1 MHLDRKKTAYGLT
14 YRYCK
19 DGYGNVKD
27 IPILDVDGNF
37 LFYKKCLVYT
47 EKGKELIC
55 KLLLE
60 KGFIKTN
67 EDGSVT
73 PNENK
78 ISEFLK
84 EPEDED

>member
-1 MHLDRKKTAYGLT
+1 MTRKRRHTDLH
-14 YRYCK
+14 K

>member
-1 MHLDRKKTAYGLT
+1 MTRKRRHTDLHIG
-14 YRYCK
+14 YCK
-19 DGYGNVKD
+19 GGYGNVKEV
-27 IPILDVDGNF
+27 PILDSDGNF

-47 EKGKELIC
+47 EKGKEMIC

-78 ISEFLK
+78 ILEFLK